1 MFLHG
6 KFMEQFV
13 SCIKMR
19 QLSAMWGTWAGPL
32 LDCSQLRPSGD
43 RGVASD
49 ARNTQLDKEEA
60 DGPPGEIKKWTNIK
74 FTSGLSGTP
83 FLACRFRRCFFL
95 LLSLL
100 NSAFLDFF
108 QIPNSCLS
116 GPRCVSP
123 TLSGKQC

>member
-1 MFLHG
+1 
-6 KFMEQFV
+6 MEQFL
-13 SCIKMR
+13 SRIKMR
-19 QLSAMWGTWAGPL
+19 QLSAMCGAWAGLL
-32 LDCSQLRPSGD
+32 LDCSQLGLSGD

-49 ARNTQLDKEEA
+49 ARNTQLDEEEA

-74 FTSGLSGTP
+74 VIRVLSDMP
-83 FLACRFRRCFFL
+83 FLACRLRGCFF

-116 GPRCVSP
+116 GPCCVP
-123 TLSGKQC
+123 PILSGRQC